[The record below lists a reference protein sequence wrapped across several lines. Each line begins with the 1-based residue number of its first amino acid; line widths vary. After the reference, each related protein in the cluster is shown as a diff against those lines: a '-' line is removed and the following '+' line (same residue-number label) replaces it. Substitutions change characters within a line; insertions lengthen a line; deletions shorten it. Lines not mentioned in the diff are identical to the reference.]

1 MTMGADHDPADSPA
15 ASAAPWLCFA
25 GQDWWYHNRAHSDF
39 QLMTRIARTRD
50 VLLVNSI
57 AMRMPLP
64 GRSTQFLRRIARK
77 AASIARALQTPLPEL
92 PRFHVFTPLLLPLY
106 GTPWARRLNGA
117 LVAAQVRAACR
128 RVGIARPV
136 CFVTVPTALEAAR
149 RLDCAALLFNRSDK
163 YSEFGET
170 DQAYVRDL
178 EAELLER
185 SDAVLYVSR
194 VLLEEEAAS
203 TGARAHFLDHGVDL
217 AHFSRRPAGAEPPDL
232 ARIPHPR
239 IGFFGG
245 IDDYVIDFELLEK
258 LARELPQAQLVLVGD
273 ATCSM
278 RRFEPLPNVH
288 WLGFRPYADIPA
300 YGSGFDVA
308 IMPWLDNRWIRA
320 SNPIK
325 LKEYL
330 ALGLPIV
337 STRFPEVERYRDVVR
352 VASSADE
359 FVAMAASLLGAGAPH
374 DIEARRARV
383 AGSSWDAKAQ
393 ELLRLGDALA
403 ERSRCAA

>member
-1 MTMGADHDPADSPA
+1 VEAEAGTTGREASSGAV
-15 ASAAPWLCFA
+15 PWLCFA

-57 AMRMPLP
+57 AMRLPLP

-77 AASIARALQTPLPEL
+77 AASIARALQTPVPEL
-92 PRFHVFTPLLLPLY
+92 PRFHVFTPLLVPLY

-128 RVGIARPV
+128 RVGIARPL
-136 CFVTVPTALEAAR
+136 CFVTVPTALEAVR
-149 RLDCAALLFNRSDK
+149 RLDCAALVFNRSDK

-170 DQAYVRDL
+170 DQSYVRDL
-178 EAELLER
+178 EAELLAR

-217 AHFSRRPAGAEPPDL
+217 EHFSRRSAAAEPADL
-232 ARIPHPR
+232 AAIPRPR

-258 LARELPQAQLVLVGD
+258 LARELPHARLVLIGD

-278 RRFEPLPNVH
+278 RRFERFPNVH
-288 WLGFRPYADIPA
+288 WLGYRPYADIPA

-308 IMPWLDNRWIRA
+308 IMPWLENRWIRS

-352 VASSADE
+352 VAASADE
-359 FVAMAASLLGAGAPH
+359 FVAMVAGVLESGDRGDA
-374 DIEARRARV
+374 DARRRRV
-383 AGSSWDAKAQ
+383 ADSSWDAKAA

-403 ERSRCAA
+403 GGSRCAA